1 MYLHRLGLQRL
12 LHHQLS
18 CRHSPLL
25 LFRWYQ
31 MSARSYQ
38 ASADWRLPPCCFFV
52 SAHNLSCCL
61 IVDGT
66 TLIFVLDG
74 AQPGV
79 PLPNSLDVTDIVVQG
94 IPAPDIVVTD
104 IEAEVEIDSN
114 GTVEVALD
122 INSTAELELDVN
134 GTQSK
139 EPDGSF
145 CAVGP
150 DGRSVQYVSGGTYV
164 GPYRCTFETEDERGF
179 IVLADL
185 NLEVVLFVDPPDV
198 EPLPPKPKPPTPKP
212 VAKPSW
218 GGGYPQTSKP

>member
-1 MYLHRLGLQRL
+1 
-12 LHHQLS
+12 
-18 CRHSPLL
+18 
-25 LFRWYQ
+25 

-52 SAHNLSCCL
+52 SAHNLSCSL
-61 IVDGT
+61 IVNGT

-79 PLPNSLDVTDIVVQG
+79 PLPNSLNVTDIVVQG